1 VDWSQL
7 GPPPGVEEPA
17 EDQTLSAESHPLTGA
32 GFSARRG
39 GDLDARSTRAETA
52 APPRRR
58 DQSLW
63 IWPVVALA
71 VIALAGQLRDATAAL
86 LSAVVLVATL
96 VLFIGDTLHLWFR
109 LAVLGVSIVLVA
121 TLVTSQVSGF
131 DRLFRPH
138 VGDDGRMD
146 LRGQQISADQVSNL
160 DFQRARLSGAVL
172 DNLSLVSK
180 DFTKVIANGTSFR
193 GADLTNTTWLG
204 ADLRG
209 ADFRGACLVEADFT
223 GARLDGIDATGADT
237 SGVILPPQAMTNS
250 LWPAVVPS
258 ASVPACD

>member
-1 VDWSQL
+1 MTGTPDPHTSQEGDQLGGWSQFR
-7 GPPPGVEEPA
+7 PPPGEESA
-17 EDQTLSAESHPLTGA
+17 EDQTPSTVPHPPTG
-32 GFSARRG
+32 
-39 GDLDARSTRAETA
+39 A
-52 APPRRR
+52 APPRAR

-63 IWPVVALA
+63 IWPVVALT
-71 VIALAGQLRDATAAL
+71 VIALAGQLWGATAAL

-109 LAVLGVSIVLVA
+109 LAVLGGSVVLVA
-121 TLVTSQVSGF
+121 ALVTSQVSGF
-131 DRLFRPH
+131 GQLFRSH
-138 VGDDGRMD
+138 VGDDGRTD
-146 LRGQQISADQVSNL
+146 LRGRQVPADQVDDL

-172 DNLSLVSK
+172 DDLSLISK
-180 DFTKVIANGTSFR
+180 DFTKVIANGASFR

-209 ADFRGACLVEADFT
+209 VDFRGACLVKANFT

-250 LWPAVVPS
+250 LWPTAVP
-258 ASVPACD
+258 ATSVPACG